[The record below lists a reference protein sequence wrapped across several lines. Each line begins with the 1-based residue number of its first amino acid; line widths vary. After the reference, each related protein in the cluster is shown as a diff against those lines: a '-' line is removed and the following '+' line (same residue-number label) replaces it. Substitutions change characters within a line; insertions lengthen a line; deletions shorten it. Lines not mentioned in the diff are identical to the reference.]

1 MNNKSAGHRLS
12 GKNKYILMHFNAY
25 LGLQNPQQKEQE
37 NQMDHEALCYTPHC
51 RGTEYRVRKWA
62 PGPEWLLSYLDKP
75 KLTIPIQMAT
85 RTFIATAFQ
94 SPIHLTESRGWV
106 TPLQGSLCMPYTTNF
121 QVLNILDTLN
131 PLITCKLQY
140 CGNIQICTILIPA

>member
-1 MNNKSAGHRLS
+1 
-12 GKNKYILMHFNAY
+12 
-25 LGLQNPQQKEQE
+25 
-37 NQMDHEALCYTPHC
+37 MDHEALCYTLHC

-62 PGPEWLLSYLDKP
+62 PGPEWLLSYLDQP

-121 QVLNILDTLN
+121 QVLNILDTLKSFNYMQITVLWQYTDMYN
-131 PLITCKLQY
+131 PNPSMNKL
-140 CGNIQICTILIPA
+140 NNVFSAFPVSLPASGLSWLC